1 MRRLSHHWFPRV
13 TPSRKPKISSS
24 LLRQLMMPLPRSR
37 RSVSSWTRP
46 PKQSV
51 LVGHRHGRFWSVI
64 SRNPKI
70 FGPEFPMKSATSST
84 PMPLLETL
92 CLPMA
97 LLQVIS
103 SLFLRAS
110 SILSRSKTSWYR
122 LETKL
127 AKAQVKQYKSMALL
141 RSHYRKVGFLLTH

>member
-1 MRRLSHHWFPRV
+1 MRKPSHRWFPRV

-24 LLRQLMMPLPRSR
+24 LLRPLMMPLPRSR

-51 LVGHRHGRFWSVI
+51 PVGHKHGRFWSVI

-92 CLPMA
+92 CLLMA

-110 SILSRSKTSWYR
+110 SILSHSKTSWYR
-122 LETKL
+122 LATKPV
-127 AKAQVKQYKSMALL
+127 KAQVKQCKSMAPL
-141 RSHYRKVGFLLTH
+141 RSHCRKVGFLLIH